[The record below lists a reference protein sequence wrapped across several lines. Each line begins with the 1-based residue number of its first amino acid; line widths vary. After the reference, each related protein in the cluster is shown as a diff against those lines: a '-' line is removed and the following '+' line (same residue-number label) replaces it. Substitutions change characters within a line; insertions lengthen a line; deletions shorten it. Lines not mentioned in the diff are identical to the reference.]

1 MSKSMNPFKSAVYQT
16 AISQLKQKEA
26 LLAEERKN
34 IIESILEEE
43 KNSAGDK
50 YETSRENMTQ
60 DLNSLEKQIKQSKLD
75 LDELYRLQSIKD
87 TPPTV
92 QEGALVQLGTDWF
105 LLAVSVGQVKVDDKQ
120 VFLLSKN
127 SPLGEL
133 LLGKKKNEAIQFRGK
148 PQTITELV

>member
-1 MSKSMNPFKSAVYQT
+1 MNELKSAVYQT
-16 AISQLKQKEA
+16 AINQLKQKAA

-50 YETSRENMTQ
+50 YETSRETMTQ
-60 DLNSLEKQIKQSKLD
+60 DLNSLEKQIKQSSLD
-75 LDELYRLQSIKD
+75 LEELYRLQTIKD

-105 LLAVSVGQVKVDDKQ
+105 LLAVSVGQVKVGDKS

-133 LLGKKKNEAIQFRGK
+133 LVGKKKGEAIQFRGK
-148 PQTITELV
+148 LQSIMEIH

>member
-16 AISQLKQKEA
+16 AIAQLKQKES

-92 QEGALVQLGTDWF
+92 QEGALVQLGTEWF
-105 LLAVSVGQVKVDDKQ
+105 LLAISVGQVKVEDKQ

-133 LLGKKKNEAIQFRGK
+133 LVGKKKNEAIQFRGK
-148 PQTITELV
+148 PQTITEIH

>member
-1 MSKSMNPFKSAVYQT
+1 MNEFKAKVYQT
-16 AISQLKQKEA
+16 AIDQLKQKET

-50 YETSRENMTQ
+50 YETSRETMTQ

-75 LDELYRLQSIKD
+75 LEELYRLNTIKD

-92 QEGALVQLGTDWF
+92 QEGALVKLGTEWF
-105 LLAVSVGQVKVDDKQ
+105 LLAVSIGQIKVDDAK

-133 LLGKKKNEAIQFRGK
+133 LIGKKKKEQINFRGK
-148 PQTITELV
+148 MQVIEELV

>member
-1 MSKSMNPFKSAVYQT
+1 MNEFKAKVYQT
-16 AISQLKQKEA
+16 AIDQLKQKET

-50 YETSRENMTQ
+50 YETSRETMTQ

-75 LDELYRLQSIKD
+75 LEELYRLNTIKD

-92 QEGALVQLGTDWF
+92 QEGALVKLGTEWF
-105 LLAVSVGQVKVDDKQ
+105 LLAVSIGQIKVDDAK

-133 LLGKKKNEAIQFRGK
+133 LIGKKKKEQVNFRGK
-148 PQTITELV
+148 MQVIEELA

>member
-1 MSKSMNPFKSAVYQT
+1 MNEFKSAVYQT
-16 AISQLKQKEA
+16 AIAQLKQKEA

-50 YETSRENMTQ
+50 YETSRETMTQ
-60 DLNSLEKQIKQSKLD
+60 DLNSLEKQIKQGKLD
-75 LDELYRLQSIKD
+75 LEELYRLQAIKD

-105 LLAVSVGQVKVDDKQ
+105 LLAVSMGQVKVGDKS

-133 LLGKKKNEAIQFRGK
+133 LVGKKKAEAIQFRGK
-148 PQTITELV
+148 PQSITEIH

>member
-1 MSKSMNPFKSAVYQT
+1 MNEFKAKVYQT
-16 AISQLKQKEA
+16 AISQLKEKEV
-26 LLAEERKN
+26 LLSTERKN

-50 YETSRENMTQ
+50 YETSRETMTQ
-60 DLNSLEKQIKQSKLD
+60 DLNSLEKQIKQSKID
-75 LDELYRLQSIKD
+75 LEELYRLNTIKE

-92 QEGALVQLGTDWF
+92 QEGALVKLGTDWF
-105 LLAVSVGQVKVDDKQ
+105 LLAVSIGQLKVEDSK

-133 LLGKKKNEAIQFRGK
+133 LIGKKKKEQVNFRGK
-148 PQTITELV
+148 MQVIEELF

>member
-1 MSKSMNPFKSAVYQT
+1 MNEFKSAVYQT
-16 AISQLKQKEA
+16 AITQLKQKEA

-50 YETSRENMTQ
+50 YETSRETMTQ
-60 DLNSLEKQIKQSKLD
+60 DLNSLEKQIKQGKMD
-75 LDELYRLQSIKD
+75 LEELYRLQAIKD

-92 QEGALVQLGTDWF
+92 QEGTLVQLGTDWF
-105 LLAVSVGQVKVDDKQ
+105 LLAVSIGQVKVGDKQ

-133 LLGKKKNEAIQFRGK
+133 LVGKKKSEAIQFRGK
-148 PQTITELV
+148 PQTITEVH

>member
-1 MSKSMNPFKSAVYQT
+1 MNEFKAKVYQT
-16 AISQLKQKEA
+16 AIDLLKQKET

-50 YETSRENMTQ
+50 YETSRETMTQ
-60 DLNSLEKQIKQSKLD
+60 DLNSLENQIKQSKID
-75 LDELYRLQSIKD
+75 LEELYRLNTIKD

-92 QEGALVQLGTDWF
+92 QEGALVKLGTEWF
-105 LLAVSVGQVKVDDKQ
+105 LLAVSIGQIKVEDAK

-133 LLGKKKNEAIQFRGK
+133 LIGKKKKEQVNFRGK
-148 PQTITELV
+148 LQVIEELA

>member
-1 MSKSMNPFKSAVYQT
+1 MNEFKAKVYQT
-16 AISQLKQKEA
+16 AIDQLKQKET

-34 IIESILEEE
+34 IIESILEED

-50 YETSRENMTQ
+50 YETSRETMTQ

-75 LDELYRLQSIKD
+75 LEELYRLNTIKD

-92 QEGALVQLGTDWF
+92 QEGALIKLGTEWF
-105 LLAVSVGQVKVDDKQ
+105 LLAVSIGQIKVDDAK

-133 LLGKKKNEAIQFRGK
+133 LIGKKKKEQINFRGK
-148 PQTITELV
+148 MQVIEELV

>member
-1 MSKSMNPFKSAVYQT
+1 MNEFKAKVYQT
-16 AISQLKQKEA
+16 AISQLKEKEV
-26 LLAEERKN
+26 LLSTERKN

-50 YETSRENMTQ
+50 YETSRETMTQ
-60 DLNSLEKQIKQSKLD
+60 DLNSLEKQIKQSKID
-75 LDELYRLQSIKD
+75 LEELYRLNTIKE

-92 QEGALVQLGTDWF
+92 QEGALVKLGTDWF
-105 LLAVSVGQVKVDDKQ
+105 LLAVSIGQLKVEDSK

-133 LLGKKKNEAIQFRGK
+133 LIGKKKKDQVNFRGK
-148 PQTITELV
+148 MQIIEELF

>member
-1 MSKSMNPFKSAVYQT
+1 MNEFKAKVYQT
-16 AISQLKQKEA
+16 AIDLLKQKEI

-50 YETSRENMTQ
+50 YETSRETMTQ
-60 DLNSLEKQIKQSKLD
+60 DLNSIEKQIKQSKLD
-75 LDELYRLQSIKD
+75 LEELYRLNTIKD

-92 QEGALVQLGTDWF
+92 QEGALVKLGTEWF
-105 LLAVSVGQVKVDDKQ
+105 LLAVSVGQVKVEEAK

-133 LLGKKKNEAIQFRGK
+133 LIGKKKKDQVNFRGK
-148 PQTITELV
+148 MQVIEELA

>member
-1 MSKSMNPFKSAVYQT
+1 MNEFKAKVYQT
-16 AISQLKQKEA
+16 AIDQLRQKDA

-50 YETSRENMTQ
+50 YETSRETMTQ
-60 DLNSLEKQIKQSKLD
+60 DLNSIEKQIKQNKLD
-75 LDELYRLQSIKD
+75 LEELYRLNTIKD

-92 QEGALVQLGTDWF
+92 QEGALVKLGSEWF
-105 LLAVSVGQVKVDDKQ
+105 LLAVSIGQIKVGDAK

-133 LLGKKKNEAIQFRGK
+133 LLGKKLREQVNFRAK
-148 PQTITELV
+148 MQVIEELA

>member
-16 AISQLKQKEA
+16 AIAQLKQKEA

-75 LDELYRLQSIKD
+75 LEELYRLQSIKD

-92 QEGALVQLGTDWF
+92 QEGALVQLGSDWF
-105 LLAVSVGQVKVDDKQ
+105 LLAVSVGQVKVEDKQ

>member
-1 MSKSMNPFKSAVYQT
+1 MNEFKAKVYQT
-16 AISQLKQKEA
+16 AIDLLKQKEA

-50 YETSRENMTQ
+50 YETSRETMTQ
-60 DLNSLEKQIKQSKLD
+60 DLNSIEKQIKQSKLD
-75 LDELYRLQSIKD
+75 LEELYRLNTIKD

-92 QEGALVQLGTDWF
+92 QEGALVKLGAEWF
-105 LLAVSVGQVKVDDKQ
+105 LLAVSIGQIKVNDSK

-133 LLGKKKNEAIQFRGK
+133 LIGKKKKEQINFRGK
-148 PQTITELV
+148 MQVVEELA